1 MEFFQRKQKKK
12 QKTKTKKENSYHKR
26 TAKYFT
32 NFIACVHQYASYSL
46 EKPAEQI
53 TNRYK
58 KKPVSLSISGNS
70 TDLQWFSG
78 IMYEKCES
86 EKNLA

>member
-1 MEFFQRKQKKK
+1 MAPLLQRKREEWGFSR
-12 QKTKTKKENSYHKR
+12 KENSYHKR